1 MKPFLKWA
9 GGKYQIIDRIKKVLP
24 EGNRLI
30 EPFVGA
36 GAVFLNT
43 DYSRYLLADN
53 NGDLINLFKCL
64 KRERQDFIDYCS
76 EFFVQKHNTEKAFLK
91 SRDVFNNT
99 EDMRLKAA
107 LFLYLN
113 KHGFNGLVRYNSS
126 GKYNVSFGRYK
137 KPYFPK
143 EEMLYFAKRLYKAS
157 IRHAD
162 FMFTMN
168 QAKPGDVVYCDP
180 PYVPLSQTANF
191 TSYSAGGFGLQEQQS
206 LVVMAKKLAKR
217 GITVI
222 ISNHDTE
229 FVHKAYK
236 GAEISR
242 FDVQRF
248 ISCHGHNRGK
258 VKEILAVFA

>member
-9 GGKYQIIDRIKKVLP
+9 GGKYQIIDRIKQVLP

-43 DYSRYLLADN
+43 DYKRNLLADS
-53 NGDLINLFKCL
+53 NGDLINTFKFL
-64 KRERQDFIDYCS
+64 KREREEFIDYCAS
-76 EFFVQKHNTEKAFLK
+76 FFGPAHNTKKVYLK
-91 SRDVFNNT
+91 NRELFNT
-99 EDMRLKAA
+99 TDDLRLKAA

-113 KHGFNGLVRYNSS
+113 KHAFNGLMRFNSS
-126 GKYNVSFGRYK
+126 GIFNVSFGKYK
-137 KPYFPK
+137 KPYFP
-143 EEMLYFAKRLYKAS
+143 ETEMLFFAKKLRKAS

-162 FMFTMN
+162 FIFTMN
-168 QAKPGDVVYCDP
+168 QAESGDVVYCDP
-180 PYVPLSQTANF
+180 PYIPLSQTANF
-191 TSYSAGGFGLQEQQS
+191 TKYSAGGFGLKEQEA
-206 LVVMAKKLAKR
+206 LVTMAKKLAKR

-242 FDVQRF
+242 FDVQRY

-258 VKEILAVFA
+258 AKEILAVFA